1 LHRELLKLSAGIH
14 LKRGLEWKRPRGKEA
29 RGEEL
34 NEAIVVGDGEAM
46 AWQLTGK
53 SKDLRNVWG
62 NIYSAK
68 KYKQRF

>member
-46 AWQLTGK
+46 AC
-53 SKDLRNVWG
+53 S
-62 NIYSAK
+62 
-68 KYKQRF
+68 